1 VFRPTGALRLP
12 SSPVRPALA
21 GSILSFALL
30 CALPSATEAKHAKP
44 QLPAE
49 AVTAPTAEA
58 EAPPT
63 TAPSPR
69 EGRKRGHGKDPQT
82 APVQGEAPA
91 EVSPAVTGN
100 GKSRRHDHRHRAGAG
115 ETAVE
120 EPAGTSVAP
129 ASADSEG
136 RAGAQAKNG
145 QSRKERER
153 EQRRKER
160 EARKEE
166 AGHKETRKERLAREA
181 EEAREREAPVATPT
195 QPTLEVVTAVSAAA
209 PVVSAPV
216 VGADS
221 TGSALP
227 GVIGET
233 AAASSGGRRRAKS
246 GRRHAAGLASSTDP
260 LALGV
265 SSGAIVPAA
274 AKPVKHLR
282 GSAKGSKPTHEKSS
296 ELVRTVT
303 RIIGVIPA
311 GLWILIGAL
320 AALALAFAV
329 SSRLSG
335 ARAKRLARQRRDL
348 LQDVGLLQAALLPEL
363 PVRIG
368 PVGTSAAYRPASGPA
383 AGGDFYDVFALADGR
398 LGLIVGDV
406 SGHGRG
412 SLPHTTLLRFT
423 LRAYLEAGLSPRES
437 LRAAAPV
444 LERQLDGS
452 FATVVLASYDPRKR
466 LLTYSCAGH
475 PHPIVRGLRDIPI
488 TACSAP
494 PVGMGSPT
502 GTRQTVISIPGEAQA
517 CFYTD
522 GVIEARVDGEL
533 FGSERLERSLAALPD
548 PSLAAALLDRVSHE
562 TDARPDDMAACILG
576 VEGAAVPASIVLE
589 ELELSARDL
598 KRDRV
603 RKFLLAA
610 GVEEAE
616 IAPVLEAARDLL
628 EREGRALLK
637 IRLDS
642 GSPEATLVHDNVASF
657 SARAIARTQEVAL

>member
-1 VFRPTGALRLP
+1 MFRPTGALRVP
-12 SSPVRPALA
+12 SPPVRPALA
-21 GSILSFALL
+21 GSILSLALL

-44 QLPAE
+44 QPPAE
-49 AVTAPTAEA
+49 AVKAPTTEA
-58 EAPPT
+58 EAPAT

-69 EGRKRGHGKDPQT
+69 EPRKHSHNKDPQA
-82 APVQGEAPA
+82 APVQGEAPSEA
-91 EVSPAVTGN
+91 PPAATGN
-100 GKSRRHDHRHRAGAG
+100 GRSRRHDRHRHAGAG
-115 ETAVE
+115 EVTAE
-120 EPAGTSVAP
+120 EPAATSVAP
-129 ASADSEG
+129 AGTEG
-136 RAGAQAKNG
+136 RAGSQAKNG

-166 AGHKETRKERLAREA
+166 AGHKETRKERAAREA
-181 EEAREREAPVATPT
+181 EEAREKEAPVATPT
-195 QPTLEVVTAVSAAA
+195 QPIPAAAALATAAAA
-209 PVVSAPV
+209 PVASAPAV
-216 VGADS
+216 STDP

-233 AAASSGGRRRAKS
+233 AVTSSGGRHRAKAV
-246 GRRHAAGLASSTDP
+246 RRHVANQTSGIGP
-260 LALGV
+260 LAT
-265 SSGAIVPAA
+265 GATSAAIIPAA
-274 AKPVKHLR
+274 AKVVERLHGSVKH
-282 GSAKGSKPTHEKSS
+282 SKPGHEKSS

-303 RIIGVIPA
+303 RIIGVIPT
-311 GLWILIGAL
+311 GLWVLIGAL

-329 SSRLSG
+329 SSRMSG

-363 PVRIG
+363 PSRIG

-398 LGLIVGDV
+398 LALILGDV

-452 FATVVLASYDPRKR
+452 FATVVLAIYDPRKR

-475 PHPIVRGLRDIPI
+475 PHPIISGLGDIPI

-502 GTRQTVISIPGEAQA
+502 GTRQTVVSIPGEAHA

-533 FGSERLERSLAALPD
+533 FGSERLERSLAALPGA
-548 PSLAAALLDRVSHE
+548 PLAAALLDRVSHE

-576 VEGAAVPASIVLE
+576 VEGAAHPARIVLE

-598 KRDRV
+598 KRDRA
-603 RKFLLAA
+603 RKFLTAA
-610 GVEEAE
+610 GVRESE
-616 IAPVLEAARDLL
+616 IEPVLEAARDLL
-628 EREGRALLK
+628 DREGRALLK

-642 GSPEATLVHDNVASF
+642 GSPEVTIVHDNVASF